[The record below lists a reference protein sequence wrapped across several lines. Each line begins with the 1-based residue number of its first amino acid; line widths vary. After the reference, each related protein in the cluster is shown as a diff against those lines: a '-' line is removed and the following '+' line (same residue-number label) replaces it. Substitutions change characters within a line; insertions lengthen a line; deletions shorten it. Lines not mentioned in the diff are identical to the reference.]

1 MAGGSREIRIAF
13 VTKHESWPFWRQMPE
28 HLRSAFT
35 FEATD
40 DADFLVVYDGIAKS
54 VRTPLPL
61 ERTLA
66 ILPEPPSVKRY
77 NRRFLAQFGHVLTVD
92 PRIEH
97 PGRQLGWST
106 MNWFYGIEF
115 TQRGASP
122 SLASLAEV
130 RLDSETTPKNRLASV
145 VVSDKAFTK
154 GQRFRIR
161 FVNELAPLLG
171 DDLDVYGRGT
181 NPIADKR
188 HAISPYKFHIALEND
203 CIPHYFTEKLLDS
216 YLGGAFPIYRGA
228 PNINNYFPPG
238 CFAQIPESLTPGEAA
253 QFAASVILRMDVD
266 SKACRIQQA
275 KSLTLSRYNMF
286 EEIFRLVQQ
295 FAQNSHLSV
304 GMPRRVLPE
313 TRSLGSVAAE
323 ARRRLSQRRG
333 LRVVSRPKHESH

>member
-35 FEATD
+35 FGATD
-40 DADFLVVYDGIAKS
+40 DADFLVIYDGIAKS

-77 NRRFLAQFGHVLTVD
+77 DRRFLAQFGHVLTVD

-122 SLASLAEV
+122 SLASLAEI
-130 RLDSETTPKNRLASV
+130 RLDSETTPKSRLASI
-145 VVSDKAFTK
+145 VVSDKAVTK

-161 FVNELAPLLG
+161 FVTELVSLLG
-171 DDLDVYGRGT
+171 SGLDVFGRGS

-188 HAISPYKFHIALEND
+188 DAIAPYRFHIALEND

-228 PNINNYFPPG
+228 PNINEYFPVG
-238 CFAQIPESLTPGEAA
+238 SLACIPESFTPREAA
-253 QFAASVILRMDVD
+253 EFAADFID
-266 SKACRIQQA
+266 KANADWIANQARQA
-275 KSLTLSRYNMF
+275 KYLTVSRYNVF

-295 FAQNSHLSV
+295 FEQGSGPSGPPVRHIQ
-304 GMPRRVLPE
+304 PE
-313 TRSLGSVAAE
+313 MRSLGSMMVK
-323 ARRRLSQRRG
+323 ARGRLRQRLFWA
-333 LRVVSRPKHESH
+333 LR

>member
-1 MAGGSREIRIAF
+1 MVGGSREIRIAF

-77 NRRFLAQFGHVLTVD
+77 NREFLAQFGHVLTVD

-122 SLASLAEV
+122 SLASLAEI

-161 FVNELAPLLG
+161 FVTELVSLLG
-171 DDLDVYGRGT
+171 SGLDVFGRGS

-188 HAISPYKFHIALEND
+188 DAIAPYRFHIALEND

-228 PNINNYFPPG
+228 PNINEYFLPE
-238 CFAQIPESLTPGEAA
+238 CFVQIPESLTPREAA
-253 QFAASVILRMDVD
+253 KFSANAIHQIDVD
-266 SKACRIQQA
+266 SRAQQLRHA
-275 KSLTLSRYNMF
+275 KRLTLSRFNVF
-286 EEIFRLVQQ
+286 EEVFRIVQQLVQGTR
-295 FAQNSHLSV
+295 FSGV
-304 GMPRRVLPE
+304 IPRHVQPE
-313 TRSLGSVAAE
+313 TRSLGSMTTV
-323 ARRRLSQRRG
+323 ARRRLG
-333 LRVVSRPKHESH
+333 VHLPELFLP